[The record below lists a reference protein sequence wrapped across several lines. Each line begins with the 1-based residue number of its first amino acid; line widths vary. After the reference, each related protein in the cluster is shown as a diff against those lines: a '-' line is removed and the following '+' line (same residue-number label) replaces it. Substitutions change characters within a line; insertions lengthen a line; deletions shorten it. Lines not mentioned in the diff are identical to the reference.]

1 MSAHLPSPSVW
12 PFTVAGGVTLVT
24 FGILTS
30 WPLSVLGL
38 VLMIIGLYGW
48 IQEMRH
54 A

>member
-1 MSAHLPSPSVW
+1 MSEHLLSASVW
-12 PFTVAGGVTLVT
+12 PFTVAGGVTLVA

-38 VLMIIGLYGW
+38 VLMIVGLYGW
-48 IQEMRH
+48 IQELRH